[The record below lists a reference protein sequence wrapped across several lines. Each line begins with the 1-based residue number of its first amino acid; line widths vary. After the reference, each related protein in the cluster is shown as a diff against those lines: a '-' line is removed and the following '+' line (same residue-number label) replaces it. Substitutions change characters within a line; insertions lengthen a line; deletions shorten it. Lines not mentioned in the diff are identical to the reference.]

1 MVNGTGTVKNCKNTG
16 NVKAMTYAS
25 GICGGSQSGSSVTSY
40 GYLIKNCSNSGDI
53 STTNGL
59 GSAGIAGSYSG
70 AVKDCTNY
78 GIVDDIHGTSKSRQ
92 YTAGIVACASF
103 AVDIDGCNNYGT
115 VNGVKNVGG
124 IVGNVMKGDEAATV
138 IRNCVNDAAVNGQDA
153 YVAGIVANTARA
165 EGLVSVASCTNK
177 GKVSTTAATELVGN
191 LRGNSTIA
199 LGEGNI
205 IADGLTAYALDPKGT
220 GINNVGL
227 GATAKN
233 GKFVKNGR
241 VVIINNGNEYNLN
254 GTKF

>member
-1 MVNGTGTVKNCKNTG
+1 M
-16 NVKAMTYAS
+16 
-25 GICGGSQSGSSVTSY
+25 I
-40 GYLIKNCSNSGDI
+40 
-53 STTNGL
+53 
-59 GSAGIAGSYSG
+59 
-70 AVKDCTNY
+70 DCTNY
-78 GIVDDIHGTSKSRQ
+78 GIVDDTQGTAKSRQ

-103 AVDIDGCNNYGT
+103 AVDIDGCNNCGT

-153 YVAGIVANTARA
+153 YVAGIVANSARA
-165 EGLVSVASCTNK
+165 KGLVSVASCTNK
-177 GKVSTTAATELVGN
+177 GEVSTTATTEFVGN

-199 LGEGNI
+199 LGEGNV
-205 IADGLTAYALDPKGT
+205 IADGLTAYTLDPKST

-227 GATAKN
+227 DATAKN

>member
-1 MVNGTGTVKNCKNTG
+1 M
-16 NVKAMTYAS
+16 
-25 GICGGSQSGSSVTSY
+25 
-40 GYLIKNCSNSGDI
+40 
-53 STTNGL
+53 
-59 GSAGIAGSYSG
+59 
-70 AVKDCTNY
+70 
-78 GIVDDIHGTSKSRQ
+78 
-92 YTAGIVACASF
+92 ACASF

-153 YVAGIVANTARA
+153 YVAGIVANSARA

-177 GKVSTTAATELVGN
+177 GEVSTTAATEFIGN

>member
-1 MVNGTGTVKNCKNTG
+1 MHSLQF
-16 NVKAMTYAS
+16 S
-25 GICGGSQSGSSVTSY
+25 GYCRSLARSQRAT
-40 GYLIKNCSNSGDI
+40 
-53 STTNGL
+53 
-59 GSAGIAGSYSG
+59 
-70 AVKDCTNY
+70 
-78 GIVDDIHGTSKSRQ
+78 R
-92 YTAGIVACASF
+92 ASF
-103 AVDIDGCNNYGT
+103 I
-115 VNGVKNVGG
+115 
-124 IVGNVMKGDEAATV
+124 
-138 IRNCVNDAAVNGQDA
+138 
-153 YVAGIVANTARA
+153 
-165 EGLVSVASCTNK
+165 
-177 GKVSTTAATELVGN
+177 GN

>member
-1 MVNGTGTVKNCKNTG
+1 M
-16 NVKAMTYAS
+16 
-25 GICGGSQSGSSVTSY
+25 
-40 GYLIKNCSNSGDI
+40 
-53 STTNGL
+53 
-59 GSAGIAGSYSG
+59 
-70 AVKDCTNY
+70 
-78 GIVDDIHGTSKSRQ
+78 
-92 YTAGIVACASF
+92 
-103 AVDIDGCNNYGT
+103 
-115 VNGVKNVGG
+115 
-124 IVGNVMKGDEAATV
+124 
-138 IRNCVNDAAVNGQDA
+138 NGQDA

-220 GINNVGL
+220 GINNVRL
-227 GATAKN
+227 GATKN

>member
-1 MVNGTGTVKNCKNTG
+1 M
-16 NVKAMTYAS
+16 
-25 GICGGSQSGSSVTSY
+25 
-40 GYLIKNCSNSGDI
+40 
-53 STTNGL
+53 
-59 GSAGIAGSYSG
+59 
-70 AVKDCTNY
+70 
-78 GIVDDIHGTSKSRQ
+78 R
-92 YTAGIVACASF
+92 
-103 AVDIDGCNNYGT
+103 
-115 VNGVKNVGG
+115 
-124 IVGNVMKGDEAATV
+124 
-138 IRNCVNDAAVNGQDA
+138 GQDA
-153 YVAGIVANTARA
+153 YVAGIIANSARA

-177 GKVSTTAATELVGN
+177 GEVSTTATTEFVGN

-205 IADGLTAYALDPKGT
+205 IADGLTAYTLDPKST